1 MKFFLSLADSCEV
14 QELFK
19 NTITSCFD
27 FYSPTNEEKG
37 TWIYPRKMN
46 GSSVLCPENWE
57 YNADRRFGGFDSWGR
72 FAVYSGGGYIANLGY
87 NRLTAKRIIN
97 V

>member
-1 MKFFLSLADSCEV
+1 MTFFLSLADSCEV

-27 FYSPTNEEKG
+27 FYSPTKEEKG

-57 YNADRRFGGFDSWGR
+57 YNADRRFGGFDS
-72 FAVYSGGGYIANLGY
+72 
-87 NRLTAKRIIN
+87 
-97 V
+97 